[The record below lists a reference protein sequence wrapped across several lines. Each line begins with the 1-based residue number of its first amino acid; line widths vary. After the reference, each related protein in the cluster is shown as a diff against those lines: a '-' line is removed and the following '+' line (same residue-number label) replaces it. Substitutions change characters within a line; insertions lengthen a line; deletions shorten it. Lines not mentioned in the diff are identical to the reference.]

1 MAKMRQRTDG
11 TTKCTLCRTETT
23 RYLTGGDYYHYN
35 CPQCGRFWAT
45 GSARAL
51 LEDRDLNSDQR
62 EELLGA
68 APLEDGSPW
77 IHTGLLPRTDAG
89 LLSRTAAGLP
99 PTQPPMFR
107 RIFIDNYKSLVNFDL
122 RLQDLT
128 LLLGQNGAGK
138 TAVLDVVYALRRL
151 LEGTA
156 RVTDRD
162 VFPPSSLTRWQERNV
177 QRFRLEAELEGGVY
191 EYCLDVEHDRRG
203 RRARIALERLSK
215 DEGRLFNFAA
225 GDVQLYRD
233 DHSEGPTFK
242 ADWRESALARV
253 AAVDDNVALTRFV
266 EFVRGV
272 LVRRLNP
279 PALASEAAGEDPILA
294 RDAQNFVDWYRHLLQ
309 ERPHLY
315 QEYVDVLGR
324 ALDGLRSLSLEKA
337 GVDTRVLS
345 AVVGE
350 ADEGHGYRFHELSD
364 GQRALIV
371 LYAITL
377 LTDEGAALFI
387 DEPVN
392 YVGLREIQ
400 PRLIALADACGS
412 QVSQAVLCSHHPE
425 VIDYLGGD
433 RGVLLWRDG
442 DGPTRTE
449 YLAERP
455 GDSERDAALRLSQLI
470 ARGWER

>member
-1 MAKMRQRTDG
+1 
-11 TTKCTLCRTETT
+11 
-23 RYLTGGDYYHYN
+23 
-35 CPQCGRFWAT
+35 
-45 GSARAL
+45 
-51 LEDRDLNSDQR
+51 
-62 EELLGA
+62 
-68 APLEDGSPW
+68 
-77 IHTGLLPRTDAG
+77 
-89 LLSRTAAGLP
+89 
-99 PTQPPMFR
+99 MFK
-107 RIFIDNYKSLVNFDL
+107 RIYIDNYKSLVNFDL

-177 QRFRLEAELEGGVY
+177 QCFRLEAELEGDAF
-191 EYCLDVEHDRRG
+191 EYRLDVEHDRRG
-203 RRARIALERLSK
+203 RRARIVLERLSTS
-215 DEGRLFNFAA
+215 EGLLFNFAA

-242 ADWRESALARV
+242 GDWRESALARV
-253 AAVDDNVALTRFV
+253 APVEDNIALTRFV
-266 EFVRGV
+266 EFMRGV
-272 LVRRLNP
+272 LVCRLNP
-279 PALASEAAGEDPILA
+279 PALASEAVGEDPILA
-294 RDAQNFVDWYRHLLQ
+294 RDARNFVDWYRHLLQ

-315 QEYVDVLGR
+315 QEYVGVLSR
-324 ALDGLRSLSLEKA
+324 ALGGLRNLALEKV

-345 AVVGE
+345 AVFGE
-350 ADEGHGYRFHELSD
+350 ADEGHVYRFHELSD

-377 LTDEGAALFI
+377 LTVEGTALFI

-400 PRLIALADACGS
+400 PWLMALSDSCGR
-412 QVSQAVLCSHHPE
+412 QVAQAVLCSHHPE

-433 RGVLLWRDG
+433 QGVLLWRDG

-449 YLAERP
+449 SLAERL
-455 GDSERDAALRLSQLI
+455 GDSERDAALRLSQLM

>member
-1 MAKMRQRTDG
+1 
-11 TTKCTLCRTETT
+11 
-23 RYLTGGDYYHYN
+23 
-35 CPQCGRFWAT
+35 
-45 GSARAL
+45 
-51 LEDRDLNSDQR
+51 
-62 EELLGA
+62 
-68 APLEDGSPW
+68 
-77 IHTGLLPRTDAG
+77 
-89 LLSRTAAGLP
+89 
-99 PTQPPMFR
+99 MFK
-107 RIFIDNYKSLVNFDL
+107 RIYIDNYKCLVNFDL
-122 RLQDLT
+122 RFQDLT

-138 TAVLDVVYALRRL
+138 TSVLDVVYALRRL
-151 LEGTA
+151 LEGSA

-162 VFPPSSLTRWQERNV
+162 VFPPSSLTRWQEWDV
-177 QRFRLEAELEGGVY
+177 QRLRLEAELEEDVF
-191 EYCLDVEHDRRG
+191 EYRLEVEHDRRE
-203 RRARIALERLSK
+203 RRARIVLERLSNGK
-215 DEGRLFNFAA
+215 GRLFNFAA

-253 AAVDDNVALTRFV
+253 APVDDNVALTRFV

-272 LVRRLNP
+272 LVCRLNP
-279 PALASEAAGEDPILA
+279 PALASEAAGEEPILA

-309 ERPHLY
+309 ERPHQY

-324 ALDGLRSLSLEKA
+324 SLSGLRSLALEKA

-345 AVVGE
+345 AVFGE
-350 ADEGHGYRFHELSD
+350 AGEGHGYRFHELSD

-377 LTDEGAALFI
+377 LTDEGTALFI

-400 PRLIALADACGS
+400 PWLMALADSCGNR
-412 QVSQAVLCSHHPE
+412 VAQAVLCSHHPE

-455 GDSERDAALRLSQLI
+455 GDSERDAALRLSQLM

>member
-1 MAKMRQRTDG
+1 MMAKMRQRTDG
-11 TTKCTLCRTETT
+11 TTKCALCGMETT
-23 RYLTGGDYYHYN
+23 RYLTGGDYRHYN
-35 CPQCGRFWAT
+35 CSQCGRFWAT
-45 GSARAL
+45 GSAGAM
-51 LEDRDLNSDQR
+51 LEQRDLNADQR
-62 EELLGA
+62 ARLLGA
-68 APLEDGSPW
+68 ARLEDGFPW
-77 IHTGLLPRTDAG
+77 IDTGLFPESDTGLFPTLP
-89 LLSRTAAGLP
+89 S
-99 PTQPPMFR
+99 MFK
-107 RIFIDNYKSLVNFDL
+107 RIYIDNYKSLVNFDL
-122 RLQDLT
+122 RLQDFT

-151 LEGTA
+151 LEGAA

-162 VFPPSSLTRWQERNV
+162 VFPTSSLTRWQERNV
-177 QRFRLEAELEGGVY
+177 QSLRLEVELEGDAFQY
-191 EYCLDVEHDRRG
+191 RLDVEHDRQKG
-203 RRARIALERLSK
+203 RARIVLETLSNR
-215 DEGRLFNFAA
+215 EGTLFNFEL
-225 GDVQLYRD
+225 GDVRLYRD

-242 ADWRESALARV
+242 SDWRESALARV
-253 AAVDDNVALTRFV
+253 VPVEENLALTRFLD
-266 EFVRGV
+266 FMRGV
-272 LVRRLNP
+272 LVCRLNP
-279 PALASEAAGEDPILA
+279 PALGSEATGEDPILA
-294 RDAQNFVDWYRHLLQ
+294 RDARNFVDWYRHLLQ

-324 ALDGLRSLSLEKA
+324 SLSGLRSLALEKA

-345 AVVGE
+345 AVFGE
-350 ADEGHGYRFHELSD
+350 GGEGHGYRFHELSD

-377 LTDEGAALFI
+377 LTDEGTALFI

-400 PRLIALADACGS
+400 PWLMALADSCGS
-412 QVSQAVLCSHHPE
+412 QVAQAVLCSHHPE

-455 GDSERDAALRLSQLI
+455 GDSDRDAALRLSQLM